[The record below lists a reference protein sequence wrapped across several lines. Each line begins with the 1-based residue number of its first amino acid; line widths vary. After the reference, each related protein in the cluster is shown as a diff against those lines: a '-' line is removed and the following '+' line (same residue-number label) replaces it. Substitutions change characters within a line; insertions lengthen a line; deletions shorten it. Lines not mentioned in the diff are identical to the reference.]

1 MSWMSPSRGAEPQ
14 PSRGARGD
22 RRLLAIVPAR
32 GGSRDVPNKNLR
44 SLGGRPLI
52 AHTVEA
58 VRASGVADRLLVS
71 SDSDAVLRWAE
82 LQQVEARPRP
92 ARLACDQATI
102 SEVAAHIADELDWN
116 GDVGVFQPTSPFRQ
130 AESIV
135 CAVARFHAAG
145 VDSLA
150 SCVREPHLYWL
161 DADRSLEHAVPLFEE
176 RVNRQ
181 DGDHRVLKETGSIQ
195 LVRAAVLRAGREMVT
210 QRHLLFETSP
220 EESLDIDTTEDLVVA
235 RRRFEQG
242 TVIFRLRANS
252 RVGAGH
258 IYHCLELADELADQ
272 RLRFL
277 LRDCDPFVEA
287 LVSEHGYS
295 FLTETDLATDLAVL
309 AGPGRNLVLNDVL
322 DTTEREVLVER
333 SAGFSVVNI
342 EDLGPGARLAD
353 WVVNALYPIENGNGH
368 GNGVSAAGG
377 AAYATLRS
385 EFHDLPEKEIRPRA
399 ERVLI
404 TFGGTDPHR
413 LAARCARVLDGRI
426 DAELRVVIGPGASSE
441 GFPENIEVKRHV
453 RSMAAEMMA
462 ADLVLTSAGRTVY
475 EVAAAG
481 TPVAVLAQSAR
492 DATHAHLS
500 FSSGVIFLGVGPLVD
515 DEHVVGVVRRLL
527 DDYELRVELS
537 ERLRASVDSRGA
549 ARIGHAVRAMLR
561 SL

>member
-1 MSWMSPSRGAEPQ
+1 MQ
-14 PSRGARGD
+14 PSRGAD
-22 RRLLAIVPAR
+22 RPLLAIVPAR
-32 GGSRDVPNKNLR
+32 GGSKNVPNKNLR

-52 AHTVEA
+52 AHTVEG
-58 VRASGVADRLLVS
+58 VRTSRVADRLVVS

-82 LQQVEARPRP
+82 LQRVEAHPRP
-92 ARLACDQATI
+92 AQLATDETTI
-102 SEVAAHIADELDWN
+102 SEVAAHVADELDWN
-116 GDVGVFQPTSPFRQ
+116 GDVGVFQPTSPFRR

-135 CAVARFHAAG
+135 AAVERFRAAG

-150 SCVREPHLYWL
+150 SCVREPHIYWL
-161 DADRSLEHAVPLFEE
+161 DRDGSLEHAAPLFQE

-181 DGDHRVLKETGSIQ
+181 YGEHRVLKETGSIQ
-195 LVRAAVLRAGREMVT
+195 LVRGEVLRAGRQIVGE
-210 QRHLLFETSP
+210 RHLLFETSLD
-220 EESLDIDTTEDLVVA
+220 EALDIDTTEDLVVA

-242 TVIFRLRANS
+242 TVVFRLRANA

-287 LVSEHGYS
+287 LVTEHGYP
-295 FLTETDLATDLAVL
+295 FLTETDLPADLESL

-322 DTTEREVLVER
+322 DTTEREVLAER
-333 SAGFSVVNI
+333 AAGFSVVNI

-353 WVVNALYPIENGNGH
+353 WVVNALYPIENGNG
-368 GNGVSAAGG
+368 NGVVAAGG

-399 ERVLI
+399 DRVLI

-413 LAARCARVLDGRI
+413 LAARCAKLLNGRI
-426 DAELRVVIGPGASSE
+426 DAELKVIIGPGASDE
-441 GFPENIEVKRHV
+441 GFPDDIEVRRHV

-527 DDYELRVELS
+527 EDYELRVELS
-537 ERLRASVDSRGA
+537 ERLRASVDARGA

>member
-1 MSWMSPSRGAEPQ
+1 MQ
-14 PSRGARGD
+14 PSRGAD
-22 RRLLAIVPAR
+22 RPLLAIVPAR
-32 GGSRDVPNKNLR
+32 GGSKNVPNKNLR

-52 AHTVEA
+52 AHTVEG
-58 VRASGVADRLLVS
+58 VRTSRVADRLVVS

-82 LQQVEARPRP
+82 LQRVEAHPRP
-92 ARLACDQATI
+92 AQLATDETTI
-102 SEVAAHIADELDWN
+102 SEVAAHVADELDWN
-116 GDVGVFQPTSPFRQ
+116 GDVGVFQPTSPFRR

-135 CAVARFHAAG
+135 AAVERFRAAG

-150 SCVREPHLYWL
+150 SCVREPHIYWL
-161 DADRSLEHAVPLFEE
+161 DRDGSLEHAAPLFQE

-181 DGDHRVLKETGSIQ
+181 YGEHRVLKETGSIQ
-195 LVRAAVLRAGREMVT
+195 LVRGEVLRAGRQIVGE
-210 QRHLLFETSP
+210 RHLLFETSLD
-220 EESLDIDTTEDLVVA
+220 EALDIDTTEDLVVA

-242 TVIFRLRANS
+242 TVVFRLRANA

-287 LVSEHGYS
+287 LVTEHGYP
-295 FLTETDLATDLAVL
+295 FLTETDLPADLESL

-322 DTTEREVLVER
+322 DTTEREVLAER
-333 SAGFSVVNI
+333 AAGFSVVNI

-353 WVVNALYPIENGNGH
+353 WVVNALYPIENGNG
-368 GNGVSAAGG
+368 NGVVAAGG

-413 LAARCARVLDGRI
+413 LAARCAKLLNGRI
-426 DAELRVVIGPGASSE
+426 DAELKVIIGPGASDE
-441 GFPENIEVKRHV
+441 GFPDDIEVRRHV

-527 DDYELRVELS
+527 EDYELRVELS
-537 ERLRASVDSRGA
+537 ERLRASVDARGA

>member
-1 MSWMSPSRGAEPQ
+1 
-14 PSRGARGD
+14 
-22 RRLLAIVPAR
+22 
-32 GGSRDVPNKNLR
+32 
-44 SLGGRPLI
+44 
-52 AHTVEA
+52 
-58 VRASGVADRLLVS
+58 VADRLVVS
-71 SDSDAVLRWAE
+71 SDSDSVLRWAE
-82 LQQVEARPRP
+82 LQRVEGHPRP
-92 ARLACDQATI
+92 ARLASDEATI
-102 SEVAAHIADELDWN
+102 SDVAAYIADELDWN
-116 GDVGVFQPTSPFRQ
+116 GDVGVFQPTSPFRR

-135 CAVARFHAAG
+135 AAVERFRGAD

-161 DADRSLEHAVPLFEE
+161 DRNGSLEHAAPLFEE
-176 RVNRQ
+176 RLNRQ
-181 DGDHRVLKETGSIQ
+181 YGAHRVLKETGSIQ
-195 LVRAAVLRAGREMVT
+195 LVRADVLRAGRQIVSE
-210 QRHLLFETSP
+210 RHVLFETSL
-220 EESLDIDTTEDLVVA
+220 EESLDINTTEDLVVA

-287 LVSEHGYS
+287 LVTEHGYS
-295 FLTETDLATDLAVL
+295 FRTETDLAADLGVL

-333 SAGFSVVNI
+333 AAGFSVVNI

-353 WVVNALYPIENGNGH
+353 WVVNALYPIENGNG
-368 GNGVSAAGG
+368 NGVAASGG

-385 EFHDLPEKEIRPRA
+385 EFHDLPEKQIRPRA

-413 LAARCARVLDGRI
+413 LAARCAKLLHGRI
-426 DAELRVVIGPGASSE
+426 DAELKVIIGPGATDE
-441 GFPENIEVKRHV
+441 GFPDNIEVRRHV

-527 DDYELRVELS
+527 EDYELRVELS
-537 ERLRASVDSRGA
+537 ERLRASVDARGA
-549 ARIGHAVRAMLR
+549 ARIGHTVRAMLR